1 MRTVSQVRNDKRLS
15 FSFPFRF
22 CFGFSVSFPFLAAEW
37 CLIYLLHNPRLIFA
51 SASLWLGKSHSSSLL
66 VPIAYHFPDLFLF
79 VRLCAG
85 WCIFH
90 VSMWSEFGLCIKSLF
105 DAKRNP
111 PPVEY
116 SVFAFLNWS
125 QSSSRAVTY
134 IIYSTFKMLFS
145 LTCKWQLRSW
155 LHAVPPVILTEYG
168 LSWMRWKEL
177 ARREYEMH
185 SGDLWCCYA
194 RWYQ

>member
-1 MRTVSQVRNDKRLS
+1 MPNLFIAQSSTNICFCVSLIGKISLIQLISSNCIS
-15 FSFPFRF
+15 FS
-22 CFGFSVSFPFLAAEW
+22 GFIFVCATLR
-37 CLIYLLHNPRLIFA
+37 RLMFI
-51 SASLWLGKSHSSSLL
+51 
-66 VPIAYHFPDLFLF
+66 
-79 VRLCAG
+79 
-85 WCIFH
+85 H

-111 PPVEY
+111 PSVEY